1 MLLYAFEDFLSIPII
16 KRMRDKRL
24 TILGDNIRAE
34 RMRKKLSQE
43 TLAGI
48 IDVNKDSIRRIENGR
63 QTPSAFIVFDIANAL
78 DITFD
83 DLFKNV
89 PKAKD

>member
-1 MLLYAFEDFLSIPII
+1 
-16 KRMRDKRL
+16 MRDKRL
-24 TILGDNIRAE
+24 KVLGDNIRAE

-43 TLAGI
+43 ALAGL
-48 IDVNKDSIRRIENGR
+48 IDVNKDSIRRIENGV

-78 DITFD
+78 DISYE

-89 PKAKD
+89 PKTKD

>member
-1 MLLYAFEDFLSIPII
+1 
-16 KRMRDKRL
+16 MRDNRL
-24 TILGDNIRAE
+24 KILGDNIRAE

-48 IDVNKDSIRRIENGR
+48 IDVNKDTIRRIENGR
-63 QTPSAFIVFDIANAL
+63 QTPSAFIVFDIANVL
-78 DITFD
+78 DITYE

-89 PKAKD
+89 PKTKD

>member
-1 MLLYAFEDFLSIPII
+1 
-16 KRMRDKRL
+16 MRDKRL
-24 TILGDNIRAE
+24 KILGDNIRAE
-34 RMRKKLSQE
+34 RVRKKLSQAQ
-43 TLAGI
+43 LSDLI
-48 IDVNKDSIRRIENGR
+48 NINKDSLLKIENGR